1 MIDMSGQIRKS
12 TVLIV
17 DDEPNVRLMF
27 RTALQGAGYE
37 TTEAGDGEAALEALG
52 RTPADVVL
60 LDLRM
65 PGMDGME
72 TLRRMRDAGDE
83 TPVVIITAHGS
94 IPDAVAA
101 MRLGAIDFLGK
112 PITPERL
119 RAVVADVTTRH
130 GRPAPADHAP
140 APLGSS
146 GPPVAVT
153 VPIARPAID
162 LSAAKRALNQRR
174 FDLAEDLLEQAL
186 DQDARSAEALTL
198 KGVLHE
204 CRGQDHAAFHDYRAA
219 LESDPHYGPAE
230 VNLRRYC
237 DRFGIDYRTILTRPR
252 INMY

>member
-1 MIDMSGQIRKS
+1 MRE
-12 TVLIV
+12 TNVLIV

-27 RTALQGAGYE
+27 RTALQGAGYA
-37 TTEAGDGEAALEALG
+37 TTEAGDGTAALEALG
-52 RTPADVVL
+52 RTPPDVVL

-72 TLRRMRDAGDE
+72 TLRRMRNAGDE

-119 RAVVADVTTRH
+119 RAVVADVRTRH
-130 GRPAPADHAP
+130 GKPAPAERATV
-140 APLGSS
+140 SR
-146 GPPVAVT
+146 GPSEPPEAVT
-153 VPIARPAID
+153 VTIARPMID
-162 LSAAKRALNQRR
+162 LSAAKRALNQRQ
-174 FDLAEDLLEQAL
+174 FDLALDLLEEAL
-186 DQDARSAEALTL
+186 AIDPGSAEALTL

-204 CRGQDHAAFHDYRAA
+204 CRGQDHAAFHDYRQA
-219 LESDPHYGPAE
+219 LESDPHYAPAE

-237 DRFGIDYRTILTRPR
+237 DRFGIDYRTILTCPR

>member
-1 MIDMSGQIRKS
+1 
-12 TVLIV
+12 
-17 DDEPNVRLMF
+17 
-27 RTALQGAGYE
+27 
-37 TTEAGDGEAALEALG
+37 
-52 RTPADVVL
+52 
-60 LDLRM
+60 
-65 PGMDGME
+65 MDGME

-112 PITPERL
+112 PITPDRL
-119 RAVVADVTTRH
+119 RAVVADVATRH
-130 GRPAPADHAP
+130 GRSAPADHAP
-140 APLGSS
+140 ARRGRSE
-146 GPPVAVT
+146 PPEAVT
-153 VPIARPAID
+153 VAIARPAID
-162 LSAAKRALNQRR
+162 LSAAKRALNQRQ
-174 FDLAEDLLEQAL
+174 FDLALNLLEEAL
-186 DQDARSAEALTL
+186 DIDPGSAEALTL

-237 DRFGIDYRTILTRPR
+237 DRFGIDPRTILSRPK